1 MPEPVHRRGVTRR
14 LGKRPPEEVL
24 VEPEGA
30 AVRVAVM
37 QVHVCRLEV
46 RRRNADALQQR
57 RLEVRH
63 VPREPR
69 LNPVGVAFAQLRRPG
84 TVADVELARG
94 IPLDSPRQLLELDP
108 DHRCSLRRPRGIHRR
123 RLPDDDRRLG
133 RQQPALRLVHG
144 PRDAV
149 EPRGEVDDRR
159 ASEPV
164 VTGPAR
170 RLRQGQVDLHLFAEG
185 QDWKIYEKFGAHL
198 RTVGDAAGVYFAV
211 WAPNAQRVSVVGD
224 FNNWDGRVNPMRKLV
239 GSGVWELFLPGIKQ
253 GAHYKFEIRS
263 QTGAVLLKSD
273 PFAFF
278 NQPGKSTAS
287 LIYDLERYAWN
298 DGEWMEARRKKNW
311 PQSPIS
317 IYEVHL
323 GSWRRKT
330 EERNRQLSYLEL
342 ADTLLPYVLE
352 MGYTHIELLPVAEHP
367 FEGSWGYQVTNY
379 YAPTSRFGPPDDF
392 RHFVDKCHQAG
403 VGVIMDWVPA
413 HFPKDAHALA
423 EFDGTDLYE
432 HMDPRQG
439 EHQDW
444 GTLIFNYGR
453 NEVRNFLIGNALFW
467 FDKYHVDGLRVD
479 AVASMLY
486 LDYSRKP
493 GQWVPNV
500 YGGRENL
507 DAIHFLKQFNE
518 VCYERFPGI
527 ITIAEESTSW
537 PGVSRPTYLGGLGF
551 GFKWNMGWMH
561 DFLEYMSI
569 DPIYRKY
576 HHGNITF
583 SLLYAFQE
591 NFILVLS
598 HDEVVY
604 GKRSLLSKMPGD
616 EWQQFANLRMFLAW
630 MYGQPGKKLLF
641 MGGEFGQWNEW
652 NHDTSLDWELLQ
664 LPRHD
669 GLRRLV
675 QHLNYIYKSEPALW
689 QFDDAYEGFDWI
701 DFHDAD
707 NSVVS
712 FLRKSRGGDIIAFV
726 VNATPVVRYN
736 YRLGIPEP
744 GLYREI
750 INTDGETYGGSNV
763 GNLGVVQSENVP
775 WMGREHSILIHL
787 PPLATLAFKLER
799 LS

>member
-1 MPEPVHRRGVTRR
+1 MKAFEIAGVPRDEISR
-14 LGKRPPEEVL
+14 FVKGLHSDPFGVLGPHKIGDG
-24 VEPEGA
+24 VE
-30 AVRVAVM
+30 VRVFRPDA
-37 QVHVCRLEV
+37 RAIEV
-46 RRRNADALQQR
+46 VLD
-57 RLEVRH
+57 
-63 VPREPR
+63 REPD
-69 LNPVGVAFAQLRRPG
+69 NPIAAERIDKEGFFCVTVPGAGSDIPYHLRI
-84 TVADVELARG
+84 VK
-94 IPLDSPRQLLELDP
+94 P
-108 DHRCSLRRPRGIHRR
+108 DGSEEFT
-123 RLPDDDRRLG
+123 
-133 RQQPALRLVHG
+133 
-144 PRDAV
+144 RDAYQY
-149 EPRGEVDDRR
+149 
-159 ASEPV
+159 
-164 VTGPAR
+164 GPIM
-170 RLRQGQVDLHLFAEG
+170 GDIDLHLFSEG
-185 QDWKIYEKFGAHL
+185 QHWKIYEKLGAHL
-198 RTVGDAAGVYFAV
+198 QAIGDATGVYFAV

-224 FNNWDGRVNPMRKLV
+224 FNHWDGRVNPMRKLL
-239 GSGVWELFLPGIKQ
+239 GAGVWELFLPGIKQ
-253 GAHYKFEIRS
+253 GTHYKFEIRT

-278 NQPGKSTAS
+278 NQHGKSTAS
-287 LIYDLERYAWN
+287 LVYDLERYTWN
-298 DGEWMEARRKKNW
+298 DADWIEARRQKNW

-323 GSWRRKT
+323 GSWRRK
-330 EERNRQLSYLEL
+330 EGNCQLTYLEL
-342 ADTLLPYVLE
+342 ADTLLQYVLD

-392 RHFVDKCHQAG
+392 RHFIDKCHQAG
-403 VGVIMDWVPA
+403 IGVIMDWVPA

-467 FDKYHVDGLRVD
+467 LDKYHIDGLRVD

-507 DAIHFLKQFNE
+507 DAIHFLKRFNE

-527 ITIAEESTSW
+527 ITIAEESTAW
-537 PGVSRPTYLGGLGF
+537 PGVTRPTYLGGLGF

-561 DFLEYMSI
+561 DFLHYMSI
-569 DPIYRKY
+569 DPIYRRY

-616 EWQQFANLRMFLAW
+616 EWRKFANLRMFLAW
-630 MYGQPGKKLLF
+630 MYGHPGKKLLF
-641 MGGEFGQWNEW
+641 MGGEFGQSNEW
-652 NHDTSLDWELLQ
+652 NHDTQLDWELLE

-669 GLRRLV
+669 GLHRLV
-675 QHLNYIYKSEPALW
+675 QHLNYTYKNEPALW
-689 QFDDAYEGFDWI
+689 QLDDTYDGFDWI
-701 DFHDAD
+701 DFHDAE

-712 FLRKSRGGDIIAFV
+712 FLRKSRDGDIVAFV
-726 VNATPVVRYN
+726 VSATPVVRYN
-736 YRLGIPEP
+736 YRLGVPES
-744 GLYREI
+744 GFYREI
-750 INTDGETYGGSNV
+750 INTDGETYGGSNI
-763 GNLGVVQSENVP
+763 GNLGGVQSEARE

-787 PPLATLAFKLER
+787 PPLATLAFKLEK
-799 LS
+799 

>member
-1 MPEPVHRRGVTRR
+1 MKAFEIAGVPRDEISR
-14 LGKRPPEEVL
+14 FVKGLHSDPFGVLGPHKIGDG
-24 VEPEGA
+24 VE
-30 AVRVAVM
+30 VRVFRPDA
-37 QVHVCRLEV
+37 RAIEV
-46 RRRNADALQQR
+46 VLD
-57 RLEVRH
+57 
-63 VPREPR
+63 REPD
-69 LNPVGVAFAQLRRPG
+69 NPIAAERIDEEGFFCVTVPGAGRDIPYHLRI
-84 TVADVELARG
+84 VK
-94 IPLDSPRQLLELDP
+94 P
-108 DHRCSLRRPRGIHRR
+108 DGSEEFT
-123 RLPDDDRRLG
+123 
-133 RQQPALRLVHG
+133 
-144 PRDAV
+144 RDAYQY
-149 EPRGEVDDRR
+149 
-159 ASEPV
+159 
-164 VTGPAR
+164 GPIM
-170 RLRQGQVDLHLFAEG
+170 GDIDLHLFSEG
-185 QDWKIYEKFGAHL
+185 QHWKIYEKLGAHL
-198 RTVGDAAGVYFAV
+198 QAIGDATGVYFAV

-224 FNNWDGRVNPMRKLV
+224 FNHWDGRVNPMRKLL
-239 GSGVWELFLPGIKQ
+239 GAGVWELFLPGIKQ
-253 GAHYKFEIRS
+253 GTHYKFEIRT

-278 NQPGKSTAS
+278 NQHGKSTAS
-287 LIYDLERYAWN
+287 LVYDLERYTWN
-298 DGEWMEARRKKNW
+298 DADWIEARRQKNW

-323 GSWRRKT
+323 GSWRRK
-330 EERNRQLSYLEL
+330 EGNCQLTYLEL
-342 ADTLLPYVLE
+342 ADTLLQYVVE

-392 RHFVDKCHQAG
+392 RHFIDKCHQAG
-403 VGVIMDWVPA
+403 IGVIMDWVPA

-467 FDKYHVDGLRVD
+467 LDKYHIDGLRVD

-507 DAIHFLKQFNE
+507 DAIHFLKRFNE

-527 ITIAEESTSW
+527 ITIAEESTAW
-537 PGVSRPTYLGGLGF
+537 PGVTRPTYLGGLGF

-561 DFLEYMSI
+561 DFLHYMSI
-569 DPIYRKY
+569 DPIYRRY

-616 EWQQFANLRMFLAW
+616 EWRKFANLRMFLAW
-630 MYGQPGKKLLF
+630 MYGHPGKKLLF
-641 MGGEFGQWNEW
+641 MGGEFGQSNEW
-652 NHDTSLDWELLQ
+652 NHDTQLDWQLLE

-669 GLRRLV
+669 GLHRLV
-675 QHLNYIYKSEPALW
+675 QHLNYTYKDEPALW
-689 QFDDAYEGFDWI
+689 QLDDTYDGFDWI
-701 DFHDAD
+701 DFHDAE

-712 FLRKSRGGDIIAFV
+712 FLRKSQEGDIVAFV

-736 YRLGIPEP
+736 YRLGVPES
-744 GLYREI
+744 GFYREI
-750 INTDGETYGGSNV
+750 INTDGETYGGSNI
-763 GNLGVVQSENVP
+763 GNLGGVQSEAQE
-775 WMGREHSILIHL
+775 WMGREHSILVHL
-787 PPLATLAFKLER
+787 PPLATLAFKLEK
-799 LS
+799 

>member
-1 MPEPVHRRGVTRR
+1 MKAFEIAGLPPDEVNRFVAGEHSDPFRVLGPHRVGDDLEIRVF
-14 LGKRPPEEVL
+14 RPDARKIEIVLDQHPEE
-24 VEPEGA
+24 PTA
-30 AVRVAVM
+30 AQKIQQDGFFCAIV
-37 QVHVCRLEV
+37 
-46 RRRNADALQQR
+46 RNATRDLPYHIRITAWDGSHYLTR
-57 RLEVRH
+57 
-63 VPREPR
+63 
-69 LNPVGVAFAQLRRPG
+69 
-84 TVADVELARG
+84 
-94 IPLDSPRQLLELDP
+94 DP
-108 DHRCSLRRPRGIHRR
+108 Y
-123 RLPDDDRRLG
+123 
-133 RQQPALRLVHG
+133 QYG
-144 PRDAV
+144 PIM
-149 EPRGEVDDRR
+149 GE
-159 ASEPV
+159 
-164 VTGPAR
+164 
-170 RLRQGQVDLHLFAEG
+170 VDLHLFAEG
-185 QDWKIYEKFGAHL
+185 QHWKIYEKFGAHV
-198 RTVGDAAGVYFAV
+198 RMIGDAAGVYFAV

-224 FNNWDGRVNPMRKLV
+224 FNGWDGRVNPMRKLI

-253 GAHYKFEIRS
+253 GAHYKFEIRA
-263 QTGAVLLKSD
+263 QTGALLLKSD

-278 NQPGKSTAS
+278 NQHGKSTAS
-287 LIYDLERYAWN
+287 LVYDLERYIWN
-298 DGEWMEARRKKNW
+298 DGAWMESRRTRNW
-311 PQSPIS
+311 PRSPIS

-323 GSWRRKT
+323 GSWRRKD
-330 EERNRQLSYLEL
+330 EEGKRHLSYLEL
-342 ADTLLPYVLE
+342 AETLLPYVLE
-352 MGYTHIELLPVAEHP
+352 MGYTHIESLPIAEHP

-379 YAPTSRFGPPDDF
+379 YAPTSRFGTPDEF

-403 VGVIMDWVPA
+403 IGVIMDWVPA

-444 GTLIFNYGR
+444 GTLIFNFGR

-467 FDKYHVDGLRVD
+467 LDKYHIDGLRVD

-493 GQWVPNV
+493 GQWIPNV

-507 DAIHFLKQFNE
+507 DAIYFLKRFNE

-527 ITIAEESTSW
+527 MTIAEESTAW

-561 DFLEYMSI
+561 DFLQYMSL
-569 DPIYRKY
+569 DPIYRRF

-591 NFILVLS
+591 NFVLVLS

-616 EWQQFANLRMFLAW
+616 EWRKFANLRMFLAW
-630 MYGQPGKKLLF
+630 MYGHPGKKLVF

-652 NHDTSLDWELLQ
+652 NHDTSLDWQ
-664 LPRHD
+664 LVSLPPHD

-689 QFDDAYEGFDWI
+689 QLDDTYEGFDWI

-712 FLRKSRGGDIIAFV
+712 FLRKSRDGDLVTFI
-726 VNATPVVRYN
+726 VNATPVVRYD
-736 YRLGIPEP
+736 YRLGVPES
-744 GLYREI
+744 GFYREL
-750 INTDGETYGGSNV
+750 INTDAETYGGSNV
-763 GNLGVVQSENVP
+763 GNFGGVQTQDVP
-775 WMGREHSILIHL
+775 WMGRAQSILIHL
-787 PPLATLAFKLER
+787 PPLATVAFKLEK
-799 LS
+799 

>member
-1 MPEPVHRRGVTRR
+1 MKAFEIAGVPRDEISR
-14 LGKRPPEEVL
+14 FVKGLHSDPFGVLGPHKIGDG
-24 VEPEGA
+24 VE
-30 AVRVAVM
+30 VRVFRPDA
-37 QVHVCRLEV
+37 RAIEV
-46 RRRNADALQQR
+46 VLD
-57 RLEVRH
+57 
-63 VPREPR
+63 REPD
-69 LNPVGVAFAQLRRPG
+69 NPIAAERIDKEGFFCVTVPGAGSDIPYHLRI
-84 TVADVELARG
+84 VK
-94 IPLDSPRQLLELDP
+94 P
-108 DHRCSLRRPRGIHRR
+108 DGSEEFT
-123 RLPDDDRRLG
+123 
-133 RQQPALRLVHG
+133 
-144 PRDAV
+144 RDAYQY
-149 EPRGEVDDRR
+149 
-159 ASEPV
+159 
-164 VTGPAR
+164 GPIM
-170 RLRQGQVDLHLFAEG
+170 GDIDLHLFSEG
-185 QDWKIYEKFGAHL
+185 QHWKIYEKLGAHL
-198 RTVGDAAGVYFAV
+198 QTIGDATGVYFAV

-224 FNNWDGRVNPMRKLV
+224 FNHWDGRVNPMRKLL
-239 GSGVWELFLPGIKQ
+239 GAGVWELFLPGIKQ
-253 GAHYKFEIRS
+253 GTHYKFEIRT

-273 PFAFF
+273 PFASF
-278 NQPGKSTAS
+278 NQHGKSTAS
-287 LIYDLERYAWN
+287 LVYDLERYTWN
-298 DGEWMEARRKKNW
+298 DADWIEARRQKNW

-323 GSWRRKT
+323 GSWRRK
-330 EERNRQLSYLEL
+330 EGNCQLTYLEL
-342 ADTLLPYVLE
+342 ADTLLQYVVE

-392 RHFVDKCHQAG
+392 RHFIDRCHQAG
-403 VGVIMDWVPA
+403 IGVIMDWVPA

-467 FDKYHVDGLRVD
+467 LDKYHIDGLRVD

-507 DAIHFLKQFNE
+507 DAIHFLKRFNE

-527 ITIAEESTSW
+527 ITIAEESTAW
-537 PGVSRPTYLGGLGF
+537 PGVTRPTYLGGLGF

-561 DFLEYMSI
+561 DFLHYMSI
-569 DPIYRKY
+569 DPIYRRY

-616 EWQQFANLRMFLAW
+616 EWRKFANLRMFLAW
-630 MYGQPGKKLLF
+630 MYGHPGKKLLF
-641 MGGEFGQWNEW
+641 MGGEFGQSNEW
-652 NHDTSLDWELLQ
+652 NHDTQLDWQLLE

-669 GLRRLV
+669 GLHRLV
-675 QHLNYIYKSEPALW
+675 QHLNYTYKNEPALW
-689 QFDDAYEGFDWI
+689 QLDDTYDGFDWI
-701 DFHDAD
+701 DFHDAE

-712 FLRKSRGGDIIAFV
+712 FLRKSQEGDIVAFV

-736 YRLGIPEP
+736 YRLGVPES
-744 GLYREI
+744 GFYREI
-750 INTDGETYGGSNV
+750 INTDGETYGGSNI
-763 GNLGVVQSENVP
+763 GNLGGVQSEAQE
-775 WMGREHSILIHL
+775 WMGREHSILVHL
-787 PPLATLAFKLER
+787 PPLATLAFKLEK
-799 LS
+799 